1 VSLAAA
7 LPLPVA
13 SPKAVAPPGR
23 TAQLTA
29 LSRRRGR
36 SALIEAGLLAGFLAL
51 AAVQTGVVSNLGRQA
66 FAGPDPAAPPEPADA
81 PPLPAVPPPAPDEEA
96 PAAPE
101 PAEPVAPAAP
111 VPEAPPVPADPP
123 KVGDPPTPL

>member
-1 VSLAAA
+1 MSLAAA

-29 LSRRRGR
+29 LYRRRGR

-66 FAGPDPAAPPEPADA
+66 FAREPAGGIVAKAAD
-81 PPLPAVPPPAPDEEA
+81 VTRPPA
-96 PAAPE
+96 
-101 PAEPVAPAAP
+101 
-111 VPEAPPVPADPP
+111 
-123 KVGDPPTPL
+123 